1 MNDRGRIA
9 IHFFFNKLQ
18 QYPLVSC
25 QYIPRLAKW
34 EIINWVLKVIR
45 GCFSFSFLRSMIGPE
60 NPLHSFNQS
69 DAKLKPITTWSPAFS
84 RALEIL
90 VVLLWGLTGSLSYFP
105 FFRLVV
111 VITVVLVWRI
121 SIEKCSK
128 KLHAPP
134 FRLLACLITLFSL
147 TSVCIISILFSIHF
161 LKCWQREFV

>member
-9 IHFFFNKLQ
+9 IHFFLTNSNSTPSFLANTL
-18 QYPLVSC
+18 LVWEN
-25 QYIPRLAKW
+25 R

-60 NPLHSFNQS
+60 NSLHSLNQS

-84 RALEIL
+84 RALGIL
-90 VVLLWGLTGSLSYFP
+90 VVLLWVLTGSLSYFP

-161 LKCWQREFV
+161 LKCRQGEFV